1 MYGSTFLIAAI
12 TALSAW
18 VAPPNSFDGV
28 VPTGPARPTDHGQTS
43 FPVPPGASS
52 GSGPWTSDS
61 QLDAPD
67 EPTGVIALREAT
79 ALALARSPELGV
91 FPYELRE
98 ADARILQ
105 AGLRPNPQLQ
115 VEVEEFGG
123 RRERSGFDAAETTVQ
138 VGQPIELGDKRAKR
152 TRVASLDKD
161 LVQWDYQSARLD
173 VLREVTRAFAA
184 TLAAQERLV
193 LAERLVELSQRAQ
206 QAAADR
212 VRAGRDSPVDVLR
225 ADVALAESRIERQK
239 AEKALTAARHSL
251 AATWGG
257 HTPVF
262 EKVEGDFYQ
271 TPAPRPSAEMTAA
284 VGDNPDLA
292 RWRTEE
298 DKRRAALRLEKARG
312 VPDLTIGGGVRRYEQ
327 TDDEALVFSLAVP
340 LPLFDRNQGG
350 VLGATAQLAKARRQF
365 EAARVKTLA
374 ALSEATSALAAAY
387 EEVTILHTE
396 VLPKAQTAF
405 EAAQQGYRQGKFDY
419 LHLLDSQ
426 RTLFQTQM
434 RYIDAVETYHRS
446 QADVARLTGRPLD
459 TESDRAR
466 SSRSIPEP
474 SAQVK

>member
-1 MYGSTFLIAAI
+1 M
-12 TALSAW
+12 
-18 VAPPNSFDGV
+18 
-28 VPTGPARPTDHGQTS
+28 
-43 FPVPPGASS
+43 
-52 GSGPWTSDS
+52 
-61 QLDAPD
+61 
-67 EPTGVIALREAT
+67 T

-105 AGLRPNPQLQ
+105 AGLRPNPELQ

-123 RRERSGFDAAETTVQ
+123 RGERSGFEAAETTVQ
-138 VGQPIELGDKRAKR
+138 VGQPLELGGKRAKR

-161 LVQWDYQSARLD
+161 LVQWDYKAARLD
-173 VLREVTRAFAA
+173 VLREMARAFAA
-184 TLAAQERLV
+184 ALAAQERLA
-193 LAERLVELSQRAQ
+193 LAERLVELSQQAQ
-206 QAAADR
+206 TAAAER

-239 AEKALTAARHSL
+239 AQKTLTAARHSL

-257 HTPVF
+257 RMAAF

-271 TPAPRPSAEMTAA
+271 TPAPRPPAEMTAA
-284 VGDNPDLA
+284 VTGNPDLA
-292 RWRTEE
+292 RWQTEE

-312 VPDLTIGGGVRRYEQ
+312 VPDLTLGGGVRRFEQ

-350 VLGATAQLAKARRQF
+350 ILGATAQLAKTRRQY
-365 EAARVKTLA
+365 EAATVKTLA
-374 ALSEATSALAAAY
+374 ALSEATSLLAATY

-396 VLPKAQTAF
+396 VLPKAQQAF

-419 LHLLDSQ
+419 LHLLDAQ

-434 RYIDAVETYHRS
+434 RYIDSVETYHRA
-446 QADVARLTGRPLD
+446 QADVARLTGRP
-459 TESDRAR
+459 
-466 SSRSIPEP
+466 PEAEGNGGRPPQPVQDP

>member
-1 MYGSTFLIAAI
+1 MYGKVFLIAVI
-12 TALSAW
+12 TTLNAW
-18 VAPPNSFDGV
+18 VAPPNSFDGA
-28 VPTGPARPTDHGQTS
+28 VPTGPAQAANHGQTGS
-43 FPVPPGASS
+43 PVPPGAA
-52 GSGPWTSDS
+52 SGPGPQTSDL
-61 QLDAPD
+61 QLDSS
-67 EPTGVIALREAT
+67 EGPTGVIALREAT

-138 VGQPIELGDKRAKR
+138 VGQPIELGGKRAKR

-161 LVQWDYQSARLD
+161 LVQWDYKSARLD

-184 TLAAQERLV
+184 ALAAQERLA

-239 AEKALTAARHSL
+239 AEKTLTAARHSL

-257 HTPVF
+257 HTPAF
-262 EKVEGDFYQ
+262 QKVEGDFYQ
-271 TPAPRPSAEMTAA
+271 TPAPRPPAEVTAA

-292 RWRTEE
+292 RWQTEE

-312 VPDLTIGGGVRRYEQ
+312 VPDLTVGGGVRRFEQ

-350 VLGATAQLAKARRQF
+350 ILGATAQLAKAHQQR

-374 ALSEATSALAAAY
+374 GLSEATSALGAAY

-405 EAAQQGYRQGKFDY
+405 DAAQQGYRQGKFDY

-434 RYIDAVETYHRS
+434 RYIDAVETYHRAR
-446 QADVARLTGRPLD
+446 ADVARLTGRPLD
-459 TESDRAR
+459 TDRGGDLA
-466 SSRSIPEP
+466 SPPVPEP
-474 SAQVK
+474 STQVK